1 MGAPVNGSRR
11 GGRDRARG
19 TRRRIVSAAHDL
31 FLRDGYAATTLDA
44 VAARAGVAVQTVYF
58 HFRNKRTVLQHVVD
72 VAAVGDDE
80 PVPLLERPWMV
91 ELRQAPDA
99 AGVLTVWCRVA
110 EEIYERVVP
119 IMLVVREASGSEPDM
134 AAQERTNREQTVAA
148 HHVLAEELHRR
159 GALRE
164 GVDLPRAAEELYA
177 LLGMDLF
184 VLLTRDLGWS
194 VGEWRAWVHRAATAT
209 VLAAPS
215 AALSGASAADGRPGR
230 TRSGRSAPPPA

>member
-1 MGAPVNGSRR
+1 MSGVNGPRR
-11 GGRDRARG
+11 AGRDRARE

-31 FLRDGYAATTLDA
+31 FLADGYAATTLDA

-58 HFRNKRTVLQHVVD
+58 HFGNKRTVLRHVVD

-80 PVPLLERPWMV
+80 PVPLLERPWLA

-99 AGVLTVWCRVA
+99 AGVLSVWCRVA

-119 IMLVVREASGSEPDM
+119 IVRVVREAAGSEPDM
-134 AAQERTNREQTVAA
+134 AAQERTNREQTVTA
-148 HHVLAEELHRR
+148 HRVLAEELHRR
-159 GALRE
+159 RALRE
-164 GVDLPRAAEELYA
+164 GLDVPRAAEELYA
-177 LLGMDLF
+177 LLGTDLF
-184 VLLTRDLGWS
+184 VLLTRDLGWP
-194 VGEWRAWVHRAATAT
+194 VAEWRAWVLRAVTAT

-215 AALSGASAADGRPGR
+215 AAPAGASAAGGRPGR